1 MDKKIDKDIYKD
13 ISYFGNDNSK
23 DFLTNYDI
31 CIKDNNNYYNE
42 LYDKKGDKIKLIIE
56 KMMLH
61 KQYPNPLIENKFK
74 EFVKELDIYWKFKKE
89 QKGQKVKN
97 KKIDSTDEIDKFFFN
112 QKSSDDLLMDQYI
125 EKKKISL
132 Y

>member
-1 MDKKIDKDIYKD
+1 MNKDIYKD

-31 CIKDNNNYYNE
+31 CVKDDNDYYNE
-42 LYDKKGDKIKLIIE
+42 LYNKKGSKIKLIIE

-61 KQYPNPLIENKFK
+61 KQYPNSLIEYKFK
-74 EFVKELDIYWKFKKE
+74 EFIKELDIYWKFKKE
-89 QKGQKVKN
+89 EKVKN
-97 KKIDSTDEIDKFFFN
+97 KKVDSTDEIDKMFFN
-112 QKSSDDLLMDQYI
+112 QKSNEELIMDKYI

>member
-1 MDKKIDKDIYKD
+1 MNKKMNNDIYKD

-31 CIKDNNNYYNE
+31 CVKDDNDYYNE
-42 LYDKKGDKIKLIIE
+42 LYNKKGSKIKLIIE

-61 KQYPNPLIENKFK
+61 KQYPNSLIEYKFK
-74 EFVKELDIYWKFKKE
+74 EFIKELDIYWKFKKE
-89 QKGQKVKN
+89 EKVKN
-97 KKIDSTDEIDKFFFN
+97 KKVDSTDEIDKMFFN
-112 QKSSDDLLMDQYI
+112 QKSNEELIMDKYI